1 MSNTRY
7 PWMAAAAVGVAGAA
21 VVASY
26 VLPVLA
32 QDLPAG
38 NGKELVQNICG
49 GCHDLTPI
57 TDSVGFSKEDWTTVV
72 EAMIS
77 MGANIKPEQVAVI
90 TDYLAKSFPPKQK

>member
-1 MSNTRY
+1 MTKTRF
-7 PWMAAAAVGVAGAA
+7 PWMAAGAVAIAGAA
-21 VVASY
+21 VAAAY
-26 VLPVLA
+26 VLPALA
-32 QDLPAG
+32 QDLPPG

-57 TDSVGFSKEDWTTVV
+57 TDSLGFSKEDWNTVV